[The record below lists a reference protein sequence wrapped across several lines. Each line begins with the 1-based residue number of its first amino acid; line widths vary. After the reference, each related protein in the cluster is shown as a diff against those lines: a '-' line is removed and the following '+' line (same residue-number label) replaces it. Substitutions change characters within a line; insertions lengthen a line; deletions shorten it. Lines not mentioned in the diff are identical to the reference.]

1 MCYKNN
7 KMYQKSNI
15 KINLTGGLISP
26 TDFLNILDIARHA
39 LVEAVRFGAR
49 QQLLMTIPYRAK
61 LFFERKMAAAN
72 LVYET
77 DMQADPTITS
87 SFAFANIL
95 QNTTSWVSEGVYFDI
110 FNLFD
115 YKPHLKINICD
126 SSQSHAP
133 FFTGHLN
140 FISAETPHFWY
151 CYIRLP
157 KTNTIERFPKL
168 VYTQSIAVFAK
179 QLEVLIEKNILNIQ
193 NVLSTDFE
201 TDEIIFRQ
209 IEQDLTIPRFMM
221 PYYEGINIQSENK
234 LWLGI
239 YRRHETFSVE
249 FLMEVCQL
257 CEATRI
263 GNICITN
270 WRSLIIKDI
279 PKADRL
285 QWEKLLGKYGINVR
299 HATNELNWQTE
310 DDSAKG
316 FKIKQYLVKAF
327 DELDARTYG
336 LVFAVKTRHKSEV
349 FGSVIIRREPLFKI
363 GKYEF
368 DGFGLLGSYNIF
380 YAEDFNPHTRKRKTF
395 KTGLSLARLPEALL
409 SLTKKY
415 YRELATVDK
424 ALKIKVK
431 QDKHIEPFVEMHTRC
446 RDCWTVLEPQT
457 LICPTCEAEIADF
470 EQVTLPS

>member
-1 MCYKNN
+1 
-7 KMYQKSNI
+7 MYQKSNI

-26 TDFLNILDIARHA
+26 THFLNILDIARHA
-39 LVEAVRFGAR
+39 LVEEVRFGAR
-49 QQLLMTIPYRAK
+49 QQLLMEIPYRAT

-72 LVYET
+72 LIFEK
-77 DMQADPTITS
+77 DMQINPTITS
-87 SFAFANIL
+87 SFAFANIT
-95 QNTTSWVSEGVYFDI
+95 QNATSWVSEGEYFDI

-115 YKPHLKINICD
+115 YKPNLKVNICD
-126 SSQSHAP
+126 GNQSHAP

-140 FISAETPHFWY
+140 FISSEIPHFWY

-168 VYTQSIAVFAK
+168 IYTPSIAVFAK
-179 QLEVLIEKNILNIQ
+179 QLEEQILKHSLEIKNILSI
-193 NVLSTDFE
+193 DFE
-201 TDEIIFRQ
+201 IDEIIFRQ

-221 PYYEGINIQSENK
+221 PYYEGINAQSEDK
-234 LWLGI
+234 VWLGI
-239 YRRHETFSVE
+239 YRRNETFSVQ
-249 FLMEVCQL
+249 FLMALCQL
-257 CEATRI
+257 CEANQI

-285 QWEKLLGKYGINVR
+285 QWEKLLGKHGINVR

-310 DDSAKG
+310 DDSEKG
-316 FKIKQYLVKAF
+316 FKLKQYLVKSF

-349 FGSVIIRREPLFKI
+349 FGSVIIRREPLFRI

-368 DGFGLLGSYNIF
+368 DFFGLFGLYNIF

-395 KTGLSLARLPEALL
+395 QTGLSKARLPEALL

-415 YRELATVDK
+415 YRELIVIHKT
-424 ALKIKVK
+424 LKINVK
-431 QDKHIEPFVEMHTRC
+431 QDKNTASFVEKHTRC
-446 RDCWTVLEPQT
+446 RDCWTVLDSQMT
-457 LICPTCEAEIADF
+457 ICPTCDAEMATF
-470 EQVTLPS
+470 EQVALSQ